1 MTLDEAHG
9 CHAAQAT
16 AGVIAAVV
24 TVTPRP
30 HEVAL
35 ARVPAG
41 TALRFPLRAGFTDKT
56 RPSDEVTWAEVP
68 GSALTFW
75 GVDLTTR
82 YSAHAIGL
90 GRRKADRAVWQQAA
104 RMLAGDREAFAAV
117 YVLLEE
123 TRPYGRPVWLAV
135 SIRKEGELITA
146 GISSGEAATAA
157 GGGM

>member
-1 MTLDEAHG
+1 M
-9 CHAAQAT
+9 
-16 AGVIAAVV
+16 INVV

-41 TALRFPLRAGFTDKT
+41 TALRFPLRPGFTDDVRAT
-56 RPSDEVTWAEVP
+56 DEVTYAEVP
-68 GSALTFW
+68 GTALAFW

-82 YSAHAIGL
+82 YSAHSIGL
-90 GRRKADRAVWQQAA
+90 GRHRRDRAVWQKAA

-123 TRPYGRPVWLAV
+123 IRPYGRPVWLAV
-135 SIRKEGELITA
+135 SIREEAPADAPDPIDGEGSDLD
-146 GISSGEAATAA
+146 
-157 GGGM
+157 